1 MLLFEGVFH
10 QPSVPVS
17 TTTSMEEH
25 KRVKNVNLTEYPISQ
40 RLTEYN
46 TTMDRRKMFPTKSH
60 HSRIAHHKRVF
71 CLFGARASFADRSI
85 FSVTCL
91 SLFMCSLLT
100 LNGCGMWKSNKAE
113 DDQSLRDEAR
123 AVFNDDGSLQIPDT
137 EDEATQWSIILVT
150 LPNPQ
155 LAPEILQTVQ
165 SRHGLIS
172 AYSTTRQGKSVIA
185 YGRYSGPD
193 DRRAL
198 VDLDRVREIEYNG
211 SRPFAAAYLAP
222 PPADAL
228 GGTNREF
235 DLRTVKERF
244 GPAAI
249 YTLQVGVYGSNG
261 NETPS
266 ASEIK
271 EIRQAAERAV
281 LELRGDGERAFY
293 YHAPLRSMITI
304 GVFGEDDFDGSTT
317 PAIESMR
324 LRELRKRFPH
334 NLLNGQGIRETTS
347 SSTGQRVTRLQPSSL
362 VGIPEQ

>member
-1 MLLFEGVFH
+1 MI
-10 QPSVPVS
+10 
-17 TTTSMEEH
+17 
-25 KRVKNVNLTEYPISQ
+25 LTESPMRQ
-40 RLTEYN
+40 QLTEYN
-46 TTMDRRKMFPTKSH
+46 TTMDRRKKFQPYSH
-60 HSRIAHHKRVF
+60 TSQIARHKRVF
-71 CLFGARASFADRSI
+71 CLFGSRALFAHHSNW
-85 FSVTCL
+85 SLAVL
-91 SLFMCSLLT
+91 SLFMCSFLALS
-100 LNGCGMWKSNKAE
+100 GCGLWKSNKT
-113 DDQSLRDEAR
+113 DEGSIDKQEAQ
-123 AVFNDDGSLQIPDT
+123 AVFSEDGALIIPET
-137 EDEATQWSIILVT
+137 GDEETQWSIILVT
-150 LPNPQ
+150 VPNPQ
-155 LAPEILQTVQ
+155 LAPDILQTVQ

-185 YGRYSGPD
+185 YGRYAGPD

-198 VDLDRVREIEYNG
+198 VDLDRVRDIEYDG

-228 GGTNREF
+228 GGSNREY

-244 GPAAI
+244 GPLAL
-249 YTLQVGVYGSNG
+249 YTLQIGVYGSNG

-281 LELRGDGERAFY
+281 LDLRSEGERAFY
-293 YHAPLRSMITI
+293 YHAPLRSMVTI

-334 NLLNGQGIRETTS
+334 NLLNGQGIRETIT

>member
-1 MLLFEGVFH
+1 
-10 QPSVPVS
+10 
-17 TTTSMEEH
+17 
-25 KRVKNVNLTEYPISQ
+25 
-40 RLTEYN
+40 
-46 TTMDRRKMFPTKSH
+46 MDRRKIFQHRNNDSQ
-60 HSRIAHHKRVF
+60 IARHKRVF
-71 CLFGARASFADRSI
+71 CLFGSRALFAHHPNWSLATLSF
-85 FSVTCL
+85 
-91 SLFMCSLLT
+91 FMCSLFALS
-100 LNGCGMWKSNKAE
+100 GCGMWKSNKS
-113 DDQSLRDEAR
+113 DDRTIDKEEAQ
-123 AVFNDDGSLQIPDT
+123 AVFSEDGALIIPET
-137 EDEATQWSIILVT
+137 GDEETQWSIILVT

-155 LAPEILQTVQ
+155 LAPDILQTVQ

-172 AYSTTRQGKSVIA
+172 AYSTTRQGKPVIA
-185 YGRYSGPD
+185 YGRYAGPD

-198 VDLDRVREIEYNG
+198 VDLDRVRDIEYDG

-228 GGTNREF
+228 GGSNREY

-244 GPAAI
+244 GPLAL
-249 YTLQVGVYGSNG
+249 YTLQIGVYGSNG

-281 LELRGDGERAFY
+281 LDLRSEGERSFY
-293 YHAPLRSMITI
+293 YHAPLRSIVTI

-334 NLLNGQGIRETTS
+334 NLLNGQGIRETIT

-362 VGIPEQ
+362 VGIPEK